1 LWTVPKAPS
10 GSRIQLLWAHILSDP
25 KFDDKISFFLQ
36 SFIDANFNMQ
46 MLLSNYILRAVQ
58 QVQVLSFFP
67 VYDCMNCSLR
77 TVHCFMFQHFAHHK
91 WAGHY
96 FKPYFNLSGHPV
108 REKGGGEFHL
118 TGKVRL
124 LVREDFQAIFWN
136 WKKKPVHWFLGQ
148 KLLVLDVNLTP
159 WVCSCWQSRGA
170 EEQDW
175 QLSQNKSEKY
185 CQTHCDTSVASS
197 WQLWNWLREKIIK
210 SIHTL

>member
-91 WAGHY
+91 
-96 FKPYFNLSGHPV
+96 
-108 REKGGGEFHL
+108 
-118 TGKVRL
+118 
-124 LVREDFQAIFWN
+124 
-136 WKKKPVHWFLGQ
+136 
-148 KLLVLDVNLTP
+148 
-159 WVCSCWQSRGA
+159 
-170 EEQDW
+170 
-175 QLSQNKSEKY
+175 
-185 CQTHCDTSVASS
+185 
-197 WQLWNWLREKIIK
+197 
-210 SIHTL
+210 